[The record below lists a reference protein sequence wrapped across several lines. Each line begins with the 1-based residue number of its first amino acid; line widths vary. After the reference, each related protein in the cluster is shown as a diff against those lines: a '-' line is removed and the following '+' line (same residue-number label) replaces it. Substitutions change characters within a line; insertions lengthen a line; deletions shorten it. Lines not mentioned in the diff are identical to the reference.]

1 MKSVAK
7 AIGRGICRF
16 LALPA
21 YLYVRLQ
28 MPFLDADK
36 AFHGGSQAVARI
48 PGIIGE
54 YVRREFYRL
63 TLAGCS
69 DDCCISYGTILSKR
83 GARIGRGV
91 YIGTGCTIGLVTLED
106 DVLIASNV
114 DILSGS
120 GQHRFEDPSLPV
132 REQGGEFTRVTIG
145 ADTWIGNRVVVM
157 ADVGSQCVVGAG
169 SVVTKPIP
177 ERSLAVGAP
186 AKVVGTRG
194 GSLTGEGNDAA
205 AGTRGDEIESGRE

>member
-1 MKSVAK
+1 VKGLAK
-7 AIGRGICRF
+7 AIGRGLCRF

-21 YLYVRLQ
+21 YLSVRFQEL
-28 MPFLDADK
+28 FLDADK
-36 AFHGGSQAVARI
+36 AFHGGSQAVAGI
-48 PGIIGE
+48 PGVLGE

-63 TLAGCS
+63 TLASCS

-91 YIGTGCTIGLVTLED
+91 YIGTGCTIGLVTIED
-106 DVLIASNV
+106 DVLVASNV

-120 GQHRFEDPSLPV
+120 GQHRFADLDRPV

-157 ADVGSQCVVGAG
+157 ADIGARCVVGAG

-194 GSLTGEGNDAA
+194 DSAGDAQGRGES
-205 AGTRGDEIESGRE
+205 ESPGGGA